1 MKKYS
6 SEIFHYETDGMTFSQ
21 TYVTKKSSMKVRH
34 YHDELELFVL
44 TEGERYFFVDRYIYH
59 MKAGMAMLIPP
70 GQIHKTSLVEN
81 KPVHGRYMLQM
92 SKDIYDSV
100 LAGMLDRSYEEMC
113 HDHAGVISFAPDAW
127 ERFLTKL
134 EELKRVT
141 MTQEDIEQQISGNA
155 SEEAGKFHDLE
166 RAISSAPAT
175 SSDPY
180 SRARIRCLAS
190 EVLLLFWAEADRI
203 RSAKAAAHPTEYL
216 ADSNVFDK
224 IHSITEYLNEHLA
237 ENITLDDLAGQF
249 FVSRAGLTR
258 AFKNVTGTT
267 VIQYLT
273 VIRVRHA
280 CQLLRESEESVTV
293 IADRC
298 GFGNVTYFE
307 KVFKRMKGSTPMQ
320 YRKRVG

>member
-141 MTQEDIEQQISGNA
+141 MTQED
-155 SEEAGKFHDLE
+155 
-166 RAISSAPAT
+166 
-175 SSDPY
+175 PY

-190 EVLLLFWAEADRI
+190 EVLLLFLAEADRI
-203 RSAKAAAHPTEYL
+203 RSAQAAAHPTEYL